1 VGKARLHVTF
11 PGHLASEPILH
22 RVASEFGLVTNIRR
36 ANIDDRGGWVIVEVD
51 GDDEQLA
58 AAVSWLAERGWM
70 WTGSMSDAGETSRG
84 RARGAQRIRC

>member
-1 VGKARLHVTF
+1 VPESAVGKARLHITF

-36 ANIDDRGGWVIVEVD
+36 ANIDDRGGWLIVEVE

-58 AAVSWLAERGWM
+58 GAVSWLAERGL
-70 WTGSMSDAGETSRG
+70 DVD
-84 RARGAQRIRC
+84 RIDE